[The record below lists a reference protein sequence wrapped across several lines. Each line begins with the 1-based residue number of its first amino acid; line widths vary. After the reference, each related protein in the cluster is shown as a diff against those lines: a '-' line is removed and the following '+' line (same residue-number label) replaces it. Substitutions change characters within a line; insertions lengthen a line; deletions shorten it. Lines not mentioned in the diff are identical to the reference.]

1 MYTVGLTGQI
11 ACGKSSVAR
20 ELQKLG
26 AVVINADD
34 IGREVVE
41 QDTVV
46 LRKLKSV
53 FGKDIVSPAGKL
65 DRRKLGAKAFA
76 SDENTLKLN
85 RIVHP
90 ALLARLRKQIAKHR
104 KDGKT
109 RLLVVDAALILEW
122 QLDRGLDVVM
132 VVDSTRPNTVS
143 RWEKQGVEIGEAI
156 QRLVTITPIDEIMNT
171 IDTSDPVISA
181 EIHEGS
187 LLFGDVDAHGGVR
200 PRNIQHAQD
209 GWRYIDL
216 PAR

>member
-90 ALLARLRKQIAKHR
+90 ALLARLRKQITKHR
-104 KDGKT
+104 KGGKT
-109 RLLVVDAALILEW
+109 RLLVVDAALIFDW
-122 QLDRGLDVVM
+122 KLDRELDVVI
-132 VVDSTRPNTVS
+132 VVDSTRPNQLS
-143 RWEKQGVEIGEAI
+143 RLEKQGIGRREALQRI
-156 QRLVTITPIDEIMNT
+156 KRQIPKNRLRQLADAVIHNNGTPDQLVHKTWRLYARLV
-171 IDTSDPVISA
+171 
-181 EIHEGS
+181 
-187 LLFGDVDAHGGVR
+187 
-200 PRNIQHAQD
+200 QHSGQKFD
-209 GWRYIDL
+209 
-216 PAR
+216 